1 MTKTQRFFYEKYN
14 CQIKKTQLK
23 GNQKAKYSVEF
34 TQREDD
40 RKWGKYQVLWKF
52 IQNFKSI

>member
-23 GNQKAKYSVEF
+23 GNQKAKYSVGF

-40 RKWGKYQVLWKF
+40 RKWDKY
-52 IQNFKSI
+52 